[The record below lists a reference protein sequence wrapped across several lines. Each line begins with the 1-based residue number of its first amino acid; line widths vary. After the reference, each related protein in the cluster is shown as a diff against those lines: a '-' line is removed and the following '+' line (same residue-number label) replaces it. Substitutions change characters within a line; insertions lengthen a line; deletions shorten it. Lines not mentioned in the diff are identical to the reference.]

1 MASMEGRG
9 DHGFV
14 AVPPNPRLQLA
25 GAFRAELS
33 SVLPAD
39 GGQRTIEFGTT
50 GLIAR
55 S

>member
-1 MASMEGRG
+1 
-9 DHGFV
+9 
-14 AVPPNPRLQLA
+14 VPPNPRLQLA